1 MATQDP
7 DAYKMMGIAV
17 GFVVVVCAVSVDLW
31 PWPQVAIVLG
41 CLAAVAVE
49 WTRRVS
55 ARYEAEREVY
65 FGLIYRADL
74 QHQAGIEGDLERWF
88 YGDFV
93 PVDEHNIFSDHWAK
107 TLEPEPKPLPPVPT
121 APLRPEELCEGEAD
135 CQCRD
140 CRHERRESRRRHAE
154 AEFQR
159 RATQRD
165 RPGRLRVPA
174 MAVAGYVDQMTG
186 AQYTTYA
193 DGSVYMLRPGTT
205 VPVEIRPA
213 ESGYMGHAVEVREYG
228 KRDPKRV
235 YYSPESDMS
244 DSWDDDDPWSDPHEV
259 NGAFGL

>member
-49 WTRRVS
+49 WTRRVN
-55 ARYEAEREVY
+55 ARYAAEREVY

-93 PVDEHNIFSDHWAK
+93 PVDEHNIFSDHWEK
-107 TLEPEPKPLPPVPT
+107 SLQPEPKPLPPPPT
-121 APLRPEELCEGEAD
+121 ASLRAEELCEGEAD
-135 CQCRD
+135 CECRD
-140 CRHERRESRRRHAE
+140 CRRERRESRRRHAE

-159 RATQRD
+159 RAAAQRD
-165 RPGRLRVPA
+165 RPGRLRVP
-174 MAVAGYVDQMTG
+174 VAGEFNQLTG
-186 AQYTTYA
+186 EKVTHYS
-193 DGSVYMLRPGTT
+193 DGTT
-205 VPVEIRPA
+205 EVTRLIQR
-213 ESGYMGHAVEVREYG
+213 SSMGHIVEVREYG
-228 KRDPKRV
+228 QRDPKRV
-235 YYSPESDMS
+235 YYSPESDS
-244 DSWDDDDPWSDPHEV
+244 PDDDDPWSDPHEV